1 MDKIIF
7 FHQRND
13 FTGSSR
19 VLANVIE
26 SEYSSQSVSVITIN
40 NNEGF
45 LSSLPNVRLIPIYF
59 PFSKRGKIP
68 IVTPL
73 VWRLHALLLT
83 LFYGWRYDTFYINTI
98 TPYYAAIVGRLYRK
112 NLIYHIHEKFV
123 SKSITIKMYEYIF
136 NHVRSKRIFVSEYV
150 KKQYPDKEGCESIV
164 KYNTLPN
171 SFLSQV
177 ISTPIEIRNR
187 NRIIMISS
195 LTKAKGIFTYV
206 EVARQLP
213 EYHFRLLI
221 SADMDRIKAFLDCSL
236 PANVE
241 LVPAQ
246 SDIHPFLRDSD
257 LMMNLSIPVLWI
269 ETFGMTILEAM
280 AYGIPAI
287 VPNVGGPVELVENGY
302 NGYCVD
308 VTDISIVTDAVRM
321 ALSENEYQRLAHNAF
336 CRFQMFT

>member
-1 MDKIIF
+1 MDKILF
-7 FHQRND
+7 FHSRND
-13 FTGSSR
+13 FTGSTR

-26 SEYSSQSVSVITIN
+26 SEYLGQSVSVITIN
-40 NNEGF
+40 NQEGF
-45 LSSLPNVRLIPIYF
+45 LSLLPNVKIIPTYF
-59 PFSKRGKIP
+59 PFSKIGKIP

-73 VWRLHALLLT
+73 VWRIHALLLA

-98 TPYYAAIVGRLYRK
+98 TPCYAAIVGRLFRK
-112 NLIYHIHEKFV
+112 RLIYHVHEKFV
-123 SKSITIKMYEYIF
+123 TKSISVRMYEYVF
-136 NHVRSKRIFVSEYV
+136 NHVKSKRIFVSEYV
-150 KKQYPDKEGCESIV
+150 KKQYPEKEGCESVV

-171 SFLSQV
+171 SFLSKV
-177 ISTPIEIRNR
+177 ISTPIEFRNR
-187 NRIIMISS
+187 NRVIMISS

-206 EVARQLP
+206 EVARNLP
-213 EYHFRLLI
+213 EYYFRLLI
-221 SADMDRIKAFLDCSL
+221 SADMVRIKAFLDCSL

-241 LVPAQ
+241 LIPAQ

-257 LMMNLSIPVLWI
+257 LMMNLSIPALCV

-308 VTDISIVTDAVRM
+308 VTDPLIVTDAVRM
-321 ALSENEYQRLAHNAF
+321 ALNENEYPRLANNALQ
-336 CRFQMFT
+336 RFHMFT

>member
-1 MDKIIF
+1 MDKILF
-7 FHQRND
+7 FHPRND

-40 NNEGF
+40 NSEGF
-45 LSSLPNVRLIPIYF
+45 LSSIPNVRLISIYF

-68 IVTPL
+68 VVTPL
-73 VWRLHALLLT
+73 FWRLHALLLA
-83 LFYGWRYDTFYINTI
+83 LFYGWRYDIFYINTI
-98 TPYYAAIVGRLYRK
+98 LPYYAAIVGLIYRK
-112 NLIYHIHEKFV
+112 RLIYHVHEKFV
-123 SKSITIKMYEYIF
+123 VKSLGVKIYEYIF
-136 NHVRSKRIFVSEYV
+136 NHVRSKRVFVSEYV
-150 KKQYPDKEGCESIV
+150 KRQYPDKEGCESIV

-171 SFLSQV
+171 SFLAQV
-177 ISTPIEIRNR
+177 VSIPIEYRKRNSV
-187 NRIIMISS
+187 IMISS
-195 LTKAKGIFTYV
+195 LTKVKGIFTYI

-221 SADMDRIKAFLDCSL
+221 SASMDRIKNFLDCSL
-236 PANVE
+236 PANIE
-241 LVPAQ
+241 LIPAQ

-257 LMMNLSIPVLWI
+257 LMMNLSIPALCI

-287 VPNVGGPVELVENGY
+287 VPNVGGPVELVENCY

-308 VTDISIVTDAVRM
+308 VTDPLIVTDAVRM
-321 ALSENEYQRLAHNAF
+321 ALNENEYPRLANNALQ
-336 CRFQMFT
+336 RFQKFI